1 MELGF
6 EKTPGKYQ
14 LKQPHSGVDADIFWR
29 NYALYSFSIFNIMDK
44 VFFFTSYCNIQKYR
58 GGMNMERDMT
68 TGKPAKILQAIKR
81 KPSYEKISLTRRG
94 NRQHPLWGLFWMRPA
109 AVWKTRPIPGRDMVI
124 RRMRK

>member
-68 TGKPAKILQAIKR
+68 TGKPAKILLNFTIPIFIGNVFQQFYSMAD
-81 KPSYEKISLTRRG
+81 KI
-94 NRQHPLWGLFWMRPA
+94 
-109 AVWKTRPIPGRDMVI
+109 GRASCRERV
-124 RRMRK
+124 